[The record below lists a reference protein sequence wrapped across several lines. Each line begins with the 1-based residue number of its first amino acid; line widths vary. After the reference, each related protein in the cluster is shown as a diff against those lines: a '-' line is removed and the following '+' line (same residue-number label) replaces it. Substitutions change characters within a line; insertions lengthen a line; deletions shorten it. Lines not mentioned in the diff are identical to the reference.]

1 MLFRKPPEEKLGGM
15 IHAFARY
22 GNTKRTTLASRGG
35 WTLIMSFD
43 LESEHDSV
51 IMGKMIPLAQ
61 ENGLA

>member
-1 MLFRKPPEEKLGGM
+1 M